1 MAPTARPV
9 VKARTPTS
17 APGNSR
23 QHAPVAGFTLVELLV
38 VMVLIGLATAV
49 VSLALRDPSAYR
61 LDQEAARLGALLEAG
76 RAEAR
81 ASGLPVRFELGSDEG
96 FRFSGLPPKV
106 ELPKH
111 WLNEGVQARI
121 VGARAVLLG
130 PEPLIGAQ
138 SVELTLGERRITVAT
153 DGLAPFKA
161 LDEGL
166 PP

>member
-1 MAPTARPV
+1 MVPTARPV

-23 QHAPVAGFTLVELLV
+23 HPARPAGFTLVELLV
-38 VMVLIGLATAV
+38 VMVLIGLSTMLI
-49 VSLALRDPSAYR
+49 SLALRDPSAHR

-81 ASGLPVRFELGSDEG
+81 ASGLPVRFELNAETG
-96 FRFSGLPPKV
+96 FRFAGLPPHV
-106 ELPKH
+106 ELPTH

-121 VGARAVLLG
+121 EGARALLLG

-138 SVELTLGERRITVAT
+138 RVELTLGEQRVIVAT
-153 DGLAPFKA
+153 DGLAPFKPVG
-161 LDEGL
+161 DEVSE
-166 PP
+166 